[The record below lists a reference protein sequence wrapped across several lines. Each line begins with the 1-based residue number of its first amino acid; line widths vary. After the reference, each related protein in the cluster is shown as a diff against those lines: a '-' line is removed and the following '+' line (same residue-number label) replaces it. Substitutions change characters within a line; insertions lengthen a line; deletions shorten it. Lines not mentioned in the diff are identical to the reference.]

1 MTIEKGLTTSELN
14 DDDNDTLQ
22 GFLQDDEQELDL
34 DYSCSQ
40 TINPSEKTV
49 NPLIITPL
57 NMSNLP
63 ANILGRLQQQD
74 STNTLTGNV
83 VMPSLLLSE
92 KPSNLTAD
100 QRRQRR
106 LWRNRLAAKACRIKK
121 KVLIHDMEDT
131 IQRLESEN
139 STLRKQV
146 NDLKEKVAAINEFP
160 VLDENYRLM
169 KQVEELNAKLGLK

>member
-1 MTIEKGLTTSELN
+1 MTIEKEPLTMELN
-14 DDDNDTLQ
+14 DSQNEALQ
-22 GFLQDDEQELDL
+22 ELLHDDEQLGL
-34 DYSCSQ
+34 HYTPCSQ
-40 TINPSEKTV
+40 TAHSSDKTV

-57 NMSNLP
+57 NVSNLP
-63 ANILGRLQQQD
+63 ANILERLQQQE
-74 STNTLTGNV
+74 TLTSENI

-106 LWRNRLAAKACRIKK
+106 LWRNRLAAKECRKK
-121 KVLIHDMEDT
+121 KKLYIHDMEGT

-146 NDLKEKVAAINEFP
+146 NDLREKVAAINP
-160 VLDENYRLM
+160 LDENYRLM